1 MRSSPTITPPSI
13 SRGNSCTECR
23 SSPTAQLEY
32 PASITLL
39 LAANGLVWD
48 VQVYSQMKLGVTLS
62 LVLLVLAFTP
72 CFGQTPG
79 NPPPESKYAI
89 VRLPPTTFSE
99 LPKNLVTELKRRGC
113 TVPQTFPPDQRS
125 NVIRGSFAKAGQ
137 TDWAVLCSMK
147 GFTSLLVFW
156 NDSAANSVELGKN
169 PDDAN
174 RLFDWFIRPV
184 GRKFIVDHYRAYGG
198 PKPPPIDHQG
208 IESGGDSASVVL
220 YYCRGKWLTLQG
232 AD

>member
-1 MRSSPTITPPSI
+1 
-13 SRGNSCTECR
+13 
-23 SSPTAQLEY
+23 
-32 PASITLL
+32 
-39 LAANGLVWD
+39 LVWD
-48 VQVYSQMKLGVTLS
+48 VQVYSQMKFGVTPS

-89 VRLPPTTFSE
+89 VRLPPTAFSE

-147 GFTSLLVFW
+147 GSTSLLVFW
-156 NDSAANSVELGKN
+156 NGSAANSVELGKN

-174 RLFDWFIRPV
+174 RFFDWFIRPV

-198 PKPPPIDHQG
+198 PKPPPIDHHG
-208 IESGGDSASVVL
+208 IESAGESASVVL
-220 YYCRGKWLTLQG
+220 YYYRGKWLTLQG

>member
-1 MRSSPTITPPSI
+1 
-13 SRGNSCTECR
+13 
-23 SSPTAQLEY
+23 
-32 PASITLL
+32 
-39 LAANGLVWD
+39 LVWD

-147 GFTSLLVFW
+147 GSTSLLVFW
-156 NDSAANSVELGKN
+156 NGSAANSVELGKN

>member
-1 MRSSPTITPPSI
+1 MGERRHYGELSP
-13 SRGNSCTECR
+13 RL
-23 SSPTAQLEY
+23 TAQLEY
-32 PASITLL
+32 PASVTLL
-39 LAANGLVWD
+39 SAANGLVWD
-48 VQVYSQMKLGVTLS
+48 VQVYSQMKLGATLS
-62 LVLLVLAFTP
+62 LVLLALVFTP

-79 NPPPESKYAI
+79 NLPSERKYPI
-89 VRLPPTTFSE
+89 VRLPPTAFSE
-99 LPKNLVTELKRRGC
+99 LPKNLVTELERRGC

-137 TDWAVLCSMK
+137 TDWAVFCSMK
-147 GFTSLLVFW
+147 GSTSLLVFW

-169 PDDAN
+169 PDDTN

-184 GRKFIVDHYRAYGG
+184 GRKFIVAHYRACGG

-208 IESGGDSASVVL
+208 IESAGESASVVL
-220 YYCRGKWLTLQG
+220 YYYRGKWLTLQG

>member
-1 MRSSPTITPPSI
+1 MRSSPTIPPPPI
-13 SRGNSCTECR
+13 NRGNSWTKCR
-23 SSPTAQLEY
+23 HSSTAQLEH

-39 LAANGLVWD
+39 LVANGLVRD
-48 VQVYSQMKLGVTLS
+48 VQVYSQMKLGATLS
-62 LVLLVLAFTP
+62 LVLLALVFTP

-79 NPPPESKYAI
+79 NPPPESKYPI
-89 VRLPPTTFSE
+89 VRLPPTAFSE
-99 LPKNLVTELKRRGC
+99 LPKNLVRELKRRGC

-147 GFTSLLVFW
+147 GFTSLLLFW
-156 NDSAANSVELGKN
+156 NGSAANSVKLGKN
-169 PDDAN
+169 PDDIN
-174 RLFDWFIRPV
+174 RLFDGFIRPV
-184 GRKFIVDHYRAYGG
+184 GRKFIMDHYRAYGG

-208 IESGGDSASVVL
+208 IESAGESASVVL
-220 YYCRGKWLTLQG
+220 YYYRGKWLTLQG